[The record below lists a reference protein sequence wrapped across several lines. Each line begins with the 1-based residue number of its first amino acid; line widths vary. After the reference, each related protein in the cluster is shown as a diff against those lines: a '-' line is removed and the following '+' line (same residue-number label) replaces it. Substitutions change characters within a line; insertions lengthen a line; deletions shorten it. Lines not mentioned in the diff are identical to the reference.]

1 MQKKLD
7 KMKEVDV
14 VLAEIR
20 QMVSDSMYEGI
31 ESTPDAGYLQETAL
45 EMVRQ
50 AVAAYVDQSTGGEQ

>member
-1 MQKKLD
+1 MQKKID
-7 KMKEVDV
+7 KMKEVDA

-31 ESTPDAGYLQETAL
+31 ESTPDADYLQETAL

-50 AVAAYVDQSTGGEQ
+50 AVSAYIDQSIGGEE